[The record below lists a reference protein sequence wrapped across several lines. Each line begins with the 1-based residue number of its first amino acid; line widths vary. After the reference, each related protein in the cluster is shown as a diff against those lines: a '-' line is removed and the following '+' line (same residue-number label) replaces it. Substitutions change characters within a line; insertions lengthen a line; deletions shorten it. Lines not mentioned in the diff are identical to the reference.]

1 MSSKIGRQP
10 KSFKTMKAER
20 KMRREYAAMMQN
32 GPTVVARSAATPTT
46 GYQADGSYIDPN
58 GVRMSKV
65 YQDNLRVDKPIQ
77 HGKGVKGQLCNRSA
91 CQSPGAY
98 WFNHSTRSY
107 YCGTCADLI
116 NRDSQRF
123 QDDFLKSL
131 GHPLLTLDPDFA
143 DKAKER
149 P

>member
-1 MSSKIGRQP
+1 MSSKFGRQP
-10 KSFKTMKAER
+10 KSFKTLKAER
-20 KMRREYAAMMQN
+20 QMRREYAAMMQN
-32 GPTVVARSAATPTT
+32 GPADLVARQSNPAV

-58 GVRMSKV
+58 GVHMSKS
-65 YQDNLRVDKPIQ
+65 YRDNLQVDKPIQ

-98 WFNHSTRSY
+98 WFNHSTRAY

-123 QDDFLKSL
+123 QDDYLKSL

-143 DKAKER
+143 DKAKGL